1 MPDALTHVSAFRT
14 AAECR
19 DLEGLL
25 ACFSDDAVMRS
36 PVSARLRFEGMTQL
50 REIFGIVLER
60 LEVIDYYEELGDES
74 TRVLFY
80 RGRLTGAEIEETQ
93 LIRLAPDGRIREIV
107 FFIRPFAGLAG
118 VAAGLAPELA
128 RARGFGPGRI
138 AVMAVFGAALRV
150 AISLADRIGARL
162 IA

>member
-14 AAECR
+14 AAEQR

-25 ACFSDDAVMRS
+25 ACFTNDALIRS
-36 PVSARLRFEGMTQL
+36 PVSARLRFEGPTQL

-60 LEVIDYYEELGDES
+60 LEAIDYYEELGDES
-74 TRVLFY
+74 SRALFY
-80 RGRLTGAEIEETQ
+80 RGRLAGADVEETQ
-93 LIRLAPDGRIREIV
+93 LIRLAPDGRIREVV

-128 RARGFGPGRI
+128 RARGFGPVRI
-138 AVMAVFGAALRV
+138 AVMATFGAALRI

>member
-14 AAECR
+14 AAERR

-25 ACFSDDAVMRS
+25 ATFTPDVVIRS
-36 PVSARLRFEGMTQL
+36 PVSARLRFEGPKQV
-50 REIFGIVLER
+50 REVFRIVLER
-60 LEVIDYYEELGDES
+60 LDVIEYYEELGDKTS
-74 TRVLFY
+74 RALFY
-80 RGRLTGAEIEETQ
+80 RGRLAGAEVEETQ

-107 FFIRPFAGLAG
+107 FFIRPFPGLAG
-118 VAAGLAPELA
+118 VAAGLAPALA
-128 RARGFGPGRI
+128 RSRGFGPVRV

-162 IA
+162 LA

>member
-1 MPDALTHVSAFRT
+1 MPDVLNHVSAFRT
-14 AAECR
+14 AAERR

-25 ACFSDDAVMRS
+25 ACFTDDAVIRS
-36 PVSARLRFEGMTQL
+36 PVSARLRFEGRKQL

-60 LEVIDYYEELGDES
+60 LEVIDYYEELGDDS
-74 TRVLFY
+74 SRVLFY
-80 RGRLTGAEIEETQ
+80 RGRLAGADVEETQ
-93 LIRLAPDGRIREIV
+93 LIRLADDGRIREIV

-128 RARGFGPGRI
+128 RARGFGPARI
-138 AVMAVFGAALRV
+138 AVMAVFGAALRG

-162 IA
+162 MA